1 MRRLLPIVL
10 VTVTALPLFAQTADR
25 DLPKGKEL
33 VVVYVGAKSCG
44 PCLLPATKA
53 AVREVNRLLA
63 AAATKGGYA
72 FSAMGVSTDWSTADG
87 VSFLADNGP
96 FDQLVIGGNWANL
109 AAEHFIWRQ
118 PGAVP
123 AMPQVIVVE
132 RTVMAGESGVTFTAP
147 RTLHRVFGGDEI
159 QKWAA
164 AGAPLP
170 PP

>member
-1 MRRLLPIVL
+1 MRRLLLIAL
-10 VTVTALPLFAQTADR
+10 TAAALPLSAQTADR

-53 AVREVNRLLA
+53 AVVEVKRLLA
-63 AAATKGGYA
+63 ATATTRGSA
-72 FSAMGVSTDWSTADG
+72 FSAMGVSTDWSTAEG
-87 VSFLADNGP
+87 IAFLADNGP

-123 AMPQVIVVE
+123 AMPQVIVME
-132 RTVMAGESGVTFTAP
+132 RTVMAGESGVTFTTP
-147 RTLHRVFGGDEI
+147 RMLHRVFGWDEI
-159 QKWAA
+159 QKWAE

-170 PP
+170 PT